1 MPSMRQVHSAKN
13 LFDDNDIKTRIES
26 ARHSFIMELISNKFK
41 SIKELGTTLGL
52 GSVEIP
58 SLKSLFTLD
67 DKEVASS

>member
-1 MPSMRQVHSAKN
+1 MRQVHSAKN

-58 SLKSLFTLD
+58 SL
-67 DKEVASS
+67 